1 MSGISF
7 QKDSASA
14 DQIARHLQLCDA
26 QFTPALSSR
35 VDIANYA
42 DRIAGRSVRFEA
54 WSEGALVGLVAAYAN
69 DPVCRVAFV
78 TNVSVLESW
87 TCRGIGRRLL
97 ENCIEH
103 VRRQGQLALRLE
115 VADEQRPAIRL
126 YEGLG
131 FEKIGVIGESAS
143 GRSIEMRLE
152 LQPPPLR
159 KDAIMKSKETF
170 QMDMVLKGWSEFP
183 SALAPDFA
191 ERMNR
196 DCLKWIEECNQL
208 QVQNGINAS
217 GDNTGHHALGRNDS
231 LDHFLSLNPLHEFI
245 DLYFEGHPYILHAFN
260 PVAGAPRAATYVHR
274 IHRDARSYLPGANLK
289 LNMLVMLDDFTLEN
303 GATQFLESSHRLA
316 ERPTEQYFNGNHKSV
331 TGARGT
337 IVLFNSYLWHRGG
350 FNATDSNRVALTV
363 AFSLPFLKPQL
374 DYARMLGTDYAGQL
388 SPLTRQVL
396 GYNAMTPVSLNEWY
410 QPEPTRFYKSNQG

>member
-7 QKDSASA
+7 QKDTASA
-14 DQIARHLQLCDA
+14 EQIARHLQLCDSR
-26 QFTPALSSR
+26 FMPSLSSR
-35 VDIANYA
+35 VDITDYA
-42 DRIAGRSVRFEA
+42 GRIAGKSVRFEA
-54 WSEGALVGLVAAYAN
+54 WSEGALVGLVAAYAD
-69 DPVCRVAFV
+69 DPVRRVAFV
-78 TNVSVLESW
+78 TNVSVLEPF
-87 TCRGIGRRLL
+87 TRRGIGRRLL

-103 VRRQGQLALRLE
+103 VRRQGRHALRLE
-115 VADEQRPAIRL
+115 VADGQRTAIRL
-126 YEGLG
+126 YESLG
-131 FEKIGVIGESAS
+131 FERIGGIGEPAP
-143 GRSIEMRLE
+143 GRSIGMHLE
-152 LQPPPLR
+152 LQPPSSR
-159 KDAIMKSKETF
+159 EDDIVRSKETF
-170 QMDMVLKGWSEFP
+170 QLDMELKGWSEFRN
-183 SALAPDFA
+183 ALAPDLA

-208 QVQNGINAS
+208 QVQNGINAA
-217 GDNTGHHALGRNDS
+217 GDNTGHHTLGRNDS
-231 LDHFLSLNPLHEFI
+231 LDHFLGLNPLHEFI
-245 DLYFEGHPYILHAFN
+245 NFYFQGHPYILHAFN

-316 ERPTEQYFNGNHKSV
+316 ERPSEQYFDGNCKSV
-331 TGARGT
+331 TGPRGT

-374 DYARMLGTDYAGQL
+374 DYARMLGADYAGRL

-396 GYNAMTPVSLNEWY
+396 GYNAMTPASLNEWY
-410 QPEPTRFYKSNQG
+410 QPEPTRMYKSNQG